1 MKIIIISVV
10 LMLACLAYTAESR
23 GVYSEACTAAK
34 DLVLCLPPGRRD
46 CDHPKYG
53 VVSLLNHQL
62 QQHYDAM
69 SLIFFIIL
77 VSEASGLL

>member
-34 DLVLCLPPGRRD
+34 DLVLCLSRRD

-62 QQHYDAM
+62 
-69 SLIFFIIL
+69 
-77 VSEASGLL
+77 